1 MESLKQFQKLSR
13 TDLKNIKGGTRIPPA
28 GCACFCYTNNVKSSH
43 SCTSFCPDGSIPG
56 IDSLPPGGTAA
67 DCGVPHPLN

>member
-1 MESLKQFQKLSR
+1 MKNFQKLSR
-13 TDLKNIKGGTRIPPA
+13 QDLRNVKGGTRIPPA
-28 GCACFCYTNNVKSSH
+28 GCSCFCVIGAVKSSH
-43 SCTSFCPDGSIPG
+43 SCTTFCPDGAIPG